1 MCRKLWL
8 LCRYL
13 DFALYINVA
22 WLGAGM
28 IWLSVFLIN
37 MTASHRRLE
46 EKQRLHSRVCCAEH
60 HSRDELRQLV
70 RKCHCCYCCCSAAIQ
85 LHRRGVQC

>member
-1 MCRKLWL
+1 MAESSDL
-8 LCRYL
+8 LQPNIGRIRRRRYL

-37 MTASHRRLE
+37 VTASHRRLE
-46 EKQRLHSRVCCAEH
+46 EKQRSHSRVRQAEH
-60 HSRDELRQLV
+60 RGLTSV
-70 RKCHCCYCCCSAAIQ
+70 GATTRKSTCD
-85 LHRRGVQC
+85 G

>member
-1 MCRKLWL
+1 MIDAVVS
-8 LCRYL
+8 CRYL

-37 MTASHRRLE
+37 VTASHRRLE
-46 EKQRLHSRVCCAEH
+46 EKQRLHSRVRRAE
-60 HSRDELRQLV
+60 Q
-70 RKCHCCYCCCSAAIQ
+70 AW
-85 LHRRGVQC
+85 LHDVL